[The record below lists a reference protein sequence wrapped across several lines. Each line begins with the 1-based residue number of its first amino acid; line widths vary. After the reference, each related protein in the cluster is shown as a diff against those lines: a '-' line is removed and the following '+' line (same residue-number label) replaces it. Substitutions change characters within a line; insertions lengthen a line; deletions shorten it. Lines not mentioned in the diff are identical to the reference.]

1 MLSFKDFINENPL
14 EKAKDIINKASYR
27 ASMDSYT
34 KDSSLTQLGFVLL
47 SDSEIN
53 QLGVDYAYFS
63 SAAGKDLGLIN
74 LPKYIVQNNVTK
86 DHVYSIIDKKSNL
99 NNPIKVMKYK
109 NDYVVLDG
117 HHRLAAAKALNQKKI
132 KAVLIEK

>member
-1 MLSFKDFINENPL
+1 MKFRDFINENSL

-63 SAAGKDLGLIN
+63 SATGTDLGLIN
-74 LPKYIVQNNVTK
+74 IPKYIVQNNVTK
-86 DHVYSIIDKKSNL
+86 DYVYNIIDKKSNL

-132 KAVLIEK
+132 NAVLIEK

>member
-27 ASMDSYT
+27 ASMDSYS
-34 KDSSLTQLGFVLL
+34 KDSSLTRLGFVLL

-63 SAAGKDLGLIN
+63 SAIGKDLGLIN

-117 HHRLAAAKALNQKKI
+117 HHRLAAAKALNQKI